1 MNNQTYKPIDCNI
14 YDVLLEKA
22 TLKKECTIVFTSGE
36 KTITTTAIIVDVYTK
51 TKEEFALLNDG
62 TIIRLDKIVSV
73 DGVMINAAC

>member
-1 MNNQTYKPIDCNI
+1 MNNKTYKPIDCNM

-22 TLKKECTIVFTSGE
+22 TLKKECNIVFTTDE

-51 TKEEFALLNDG
+51 AKEEFALLNDG
-62 TIIRLDKIVSV
+62 TIIRLDRIVSV